1 MKLLGGI
8 ILAVVI
14 LMLYY
19 LLVEYV
25 PFYMESTVSQVI
37 TYNEYIAPP
46 NAAQYFPYFF
56 IILVTFVVGYVAYRT
71 RY

>member
-1 MKLLGGI
+1 MRLIGGI
-8 ILAVVI
+8 ILAVAV

-19 LLVEYV
+19 MLVEYV
-25 PFYMESTVSQVI
+25 PHQLKSAVSQAV
-37 TYNEYIAPP
+37 TYSEYIAPP
-46 NAAQYFPYFF
+46 NAAQYFPYFL

>member
-1 MKLLGGI
+1 MRLIGGI

-25 PFYMESTVSQVI
+25 PFYMKSAVSEVI

-46 NAAQYFPYFF
+46 NASQYFPYFL

>member
-1 MKLLGGI
+1 MRLLGGV
-8 ILAVVI
+8 ILAVAV

-19 LLVEYV
+19 ILVEYV
-25 PFYMESTVSQVI
+25 PYQLKSAASAAVQ
-37 TYNEYIAPP
+37 YNEYIAAPD
-46 NAAQYFPYFF
+46 AAQYFTYFA

>member
-1 MKLLGGI
+1 VRLLGGI

-25 PFYMESTVSQVI
+25 PFYMRSTASEVA
-37 TYNEYIAPP
+37 TYNEYIAQP
-46 NAAQYFPYFF
+46 NASQYFPYFLV
-56 IILVTFVVGYVAYRT
+56 ILVAFVAGYVAYRE

>member
-1 MKLLGGI
+1 MRLLGGV
-8 ILAVVI
+8 ILAVVV

-25 PFYMESTVSQVI
+25 PYSVKSAVSQVVA
-37 TYNEYIAPP
+37 YNEYIAAP
-46 NAAQYFPYFF
+46 NAAQYFPYFL

>member
-1 MKLLGGI
+1 MRLLGGI

-14 LMLYY
+14 LMMYY

-25 PFYMESTVSQVI
+25 PFYMRSAVSQVVA
-37 TYNEYIAPP
+37 YNEYIAPH
-46 NAAQYFPYFF
+46 NAGEYFPYFLV
-56 IILVTFVVGYVAYRT
+56 ILVTFVVGYVAYRT

>member
-1 MKLLGGI
+1 VRLLGGI
-8 ILAVVI
+8 VLAVVI

-25 PFYMESTVSQVI
+25 PFYMQSAVAQVV
-37 TYNEYIAPP
+37 TYNEYIAAP
-46 NAAQYFPYFF
+46 NASQYFPYFL
-56 IILVTFVVGYVAYRT
+56 IILVTFIVGYVAHRT

>member
-1 MKLLGGI
+1 MRLLGGV

-14 LMLYY
+14 LMMYY

-25 PFYMESTVSQVI
+25 PFHMRSTVSKVV
-37 TYNEYIAPP
+37 TYNEYIAPI
-46 NAAQYFPYFF
+46 NTSEYFPYFA
-56 IILVTFVVGYVAYRT
+56 IILVTFVAGYVAYRT

>member
-1 MKLLGGI
+1 VRLLGGI

-14 LMLYY
+14 LALYY
-19 LLVEYV
+19 MLVEYV
-25 PFYMESTVSQVI
+25 PFYMKSSVATAV

-46 NAAQYFPYFF
+46 NASQYFPYFL
-56 IILVTFVVGYVAYRT
+56 IIAVVFVAGYVAYRD

>member
-1 MKLLGGI
+1 VRLLGGV
-8 ILAVVI
+8 ILAVVV
-14 LMLYY
+14 LMMYY

-25 PFYMESTVSQVI
+25 PFYMKSTASQVI

-46 NAAQYFPYFF
+46 NASQYFPYFA
-56 IILVTFVVGYVAYRT
+56 IILVVFVVGYVAYRT

>member
-1 MKLLGGI
+1 MRLLGGI
-8 ILAVVI
+8 ILAVVV
-14 LMLYY
+14 LMAYY

-25 PFYMESTVSQVI
+25 PFYMKSTASEVI
-37 TYNEYIAPP
+37 TYNEYVAPP
-46 NAAQYFPYFF
+46 NAGQYFTYFA

>member
-1 MKLLGGI
+1 MRLLGGI

-14 LMLYY
+14 LALYY
-19 LLVEYV
+19 MLVEYV
-25 PFYMESTVSQVI
+25 PHYVKSAAAAAV

-46 NAAQYFPYFF
+46 NASQYFPYFL
-56 IILVTFVVGYVAYRT
+56 IILITFVAGYVAYRD

>member
-1 MKLLGGI
+1 MRLLGGI

-25 PFYMESTVSQVI
+25 PHHMKTSASRVI
-37 TYNEYIAPP
+37 TYNEYIAEPD
-46 NAAQYFPYFF
+46 AAQYFQYFL
-56 IILVTFVVGYVAYRT
+56 IILVTFIVGYVAYRT

>member
-1 MKLLGGI
+1 MRLLGGI
-8 ILAVVI
+8 ILAVVV

-25 PFYMESTVSQVI
+25 PHHMKSTVSEVI
-37 TYNEYIAPP
+37 TYNEYIALP
-46 NAAQYFPYFF
+46 NAGEYFPYFA

>member
-1 MKLLGGI
+1 MRLLGGI
-8 ILAVVI
+8 ILAVLV

-19 LLVEYV
+19 MLAEYV
-25 PFYMESTVSQVI
+25 PYQLKSAAAQAV

-46 NAAQYFPYFF
+46 NAAQYFPYFL
-56 IILVTFVVGYVAYRT
+56 IIVVAFVAGYVAYRE

>member
-1 MKLLGGI
+1 MRLIGGV
-8 ILAVVI
+8 ILAVVV

-25 PFYMESTVSQVI
+25 PHYMQTTVARVI
-37 TYNEYIAPP
+37 TYNEYIAQPD
-46 NAAQYFPYFF
+46 AAQYFPYFA
-56 IILVTFVVGYVAYRT
+56 IILVTFTVGYVAYRT

>member
-1 MKLLGGI
+1 MRLLGGI
-8 ILAVVI
+8 ILAVVV

-25 PFYMESTVSQVI
+25 PHYMKSAVSEVI

-46 NAAQYFPYFF
+46 NAAQYFTYFT
-56 IILVTFVVGYVAYRT
+56 IILATFVVGYVAYRT